1 MSADKSIMARI
12 IMATRLTP
20 GNQTAIMPR
29 VKTVYTTTIIQEA
42 RRRGIGIEVID
53 AETPIFILKHGD
65 RKIRC
70 YNSLTDRVG
79 AVTFHMAQDKR
90 LTHVF
95 LARYG
100 FPVPRQIKYSR
111 LDKAVAFLEK
121 YKSLVIK
128 PCREWG
134 GRGISVAVTTMAD
147 LKRAIER
154 ALKFSA
160 DVVIEA
166 YVEGVDH
173 RLIFVDGRYVAAIRR
188 EPAFVIG
195 NGTSPIRSLILQ
207 KNARACHADA
217 SNRIPLDA
225 ETRRNLAAFGLDYS
239 SVPRKGKTVQVRLT
253 SNYHTGGSVTETTES
268 VSADLIHEAQKIAR
282 LFNVPVL
289 GIDFL
294 VNSKTGRH
302 WIIELSPD
310 LAISPPEGG
319 KVVRHFLD
327 YLFPETKGSP
337 RGQPR
342 LIRAKRRRKRRK
354 SNYFRKVR
362 HKGTKT
368 QRGTRRGVAL
378 RRSREGT
385 KQRKTTKRS

>member
-1 MSADKSIMARI
+1 M
-12 IMATRLTP
+12 
-20 GNQTAIMPR
+20 
-29 VKTVYTTTIIQEA
+29 KTVYTTTITQEA

-53 AETPIFILKHGD
+53 TETPIFILKHGD

-70 YNSLTDRVG
+70 YNSMTDRVG
-79 AVTFHMAQDKR
+79 AVTFYMAQDKR
-90 LTHVF
+90 LANAF

-111 LDKAVAFLEK
+111 LDQAMAFLTK
-121 YKSLVIK
+121 YKSVVVK

-134 GRGISVAVTTMAD
+134 GRGVAVAVTTMAD

-154 ALKFSA
+154 ARKFSE
-160 DVVIEA
+160 DVVVEQ

-173 RLIFVDGRYVAAIRR
+173 RLIFVDGRFVAAIRR

-195 NGTSPIRSLILQ
+195 NGASSIRSLILQ

-225 ETRRNLAAFGLDYS
+225 ETRRNLAAFSLDYD

-253 SNYHTGGSVTETTES
+253 SNYHTGGSVTEITETVS
-268 VSADLIHEAQKIAR
+268 VDLVREAQKIVR
-282 LFNVPVL
+282 LFDVPVL
-289 GIDFL
+289 GVDFL
-294 VNSKTGRH
+294 FNSQTGRH
-302 WIIELSPD
+302 WVIELSPD

-337 RGQPR
+337 GGRPR
-342 LIRAKRRRKRRK
+342 PIRAKRRRKRRK
-354 SNYFRKVR
+354 NNIL
-362 HKGTKT
+362 T
-368 QRGTRRGVAL
+368 QRPARNAARRSGAAGGRKGANLSTRRSGAL
-378 RRSREGT
+378 SLDSARDPEPVEGLKVSPERRHVFRPKSKPGG
-385 KQRKTTKRS
+385 